1 MLLKLIFKR
10 LSVKSQADIMIR
22 QGIVLGTRKKD
33 GRQAYLY
40 MVDNL
45 FAEILYENDNPGM
58 KVERLV
64 VLDGLNKLTRHLE
77 DAMVKRADFQK

>member
-10 LSVKSQADIMIR
+10 LSVKKQADIMIR
-22 QGIVLGTRKKD
+22 RGIVLGTRKKD

-40 MVDNL
+40 MVNNL

-58 KVERLV
+58 KVETLV
-64 VLDGLNKLTRHLE
+64 LLDGLNKLTKHLE
-77 DAMVKRADFQK
+77 EGLVNRANI